1 MEMSSSLSSST
12 PSAAGGCSSVPST
25 ESVSVSQ
32 RRRRK
37 RKATNQLLRWLKE
50 EKEEEMFLWLRHI
63 FIPDSPPGS
72 FGASPVQVLGIWS
85 LHLRCTL
92 KRQSRHCRPCL
103 KSPLSSFLQW
113 WQTVG
118 FVYEWTT
125 NVCGILI
132 RPAISFSI
140 QNGRPALI
148 DGRPCFWILGLVL
161 PLDGLFE
168 TLYEIKSAELHNL
181 EKKGGSKKER
191 KRDLPVWRWWLWIHR
206 CTRWNR
212 RSCAAKL
219 TMAAAGVRASAKKTS
234 DGYAYKSNYWE
245 SCRRSAYGSWDRRL
259 QRNSWN
265 SL

>member
-1 MEMSSSLSSST
+1 MAVRHRNVVIAVFVDAVRCRWVLIRSFNWI
-12 PSAAGGCSSVPST
+12 CQ
-25 ESVSVSQ
+25 VSQ
-32 RRRRK
+32 RRRR
-37 RKATNQLLRWLKE
+37 RKVTNQFLQWLKE
-50 EKEEEMFLWLRHI
+50 EMFPWWNFI

-72 FGASPVQVLGIWS
+72 FGASPVQLLGIWS

-125 NVCGILI
+125 NVWGIFI

-148 DGRPCFWILGLVL
+148 DGRPCFWMLGLVL

-168 TLYEIKSAELHNL
+168 TLWKIAKKNISWLIQSRQR
-181 EKKGGSKKER
+181 KKGEKGV
-191 KRDLPVWRWWLWIHR
+191 LPVWRW
-206 CTRWNR
+206 
-212 RSCAAKL
+212 
-219 TMAAAGVRASAKKTS
+219 
-234 DGYAYKSNYWE
+234 
-245 SCRRSAYGSWDRRL
+245 
-259 QRNSWN
+259 
-265 SL
+265 